1 MDNQEFLSDFL
12 EESYDLIDKVKIAL
26 SDWEG
31 SENREE
37 LINSIYRWVHTIK
50 GGCAV
55 FNYKNTSAT
64 AHELETKLGSLRK
77 DHRKISPED
86 LRMISRE
93 INLIESILRN
103 QDELPE
109 KVVDEFSFETDYFGD
124 FYQDSEFI
132 IKDMTKDG
140 FSFFELSFPSGIAPK
155 AVEALRAHGL
165 DALQE
170 VDTDGRTAFL
180 MFVKEDLHGLGQALI
195 EKYQGRWCHL
205 QQSSVDEGATPK
217 EIKSAPTPQGEVLR
231 VPLKTVNSI
240 LDNIWD
246 LFLVH
251 NQMSHLMQQNAHL
264 FKENFS
270 FLQQFEALDTLLER
284 NIHEL
289 ESRSMSMRMNPI
301 GRVFER
307 MVKVVEDY
315 CQQNKKQVLLK
326 TSGDNIDLDKKIL
339 DSLNEPLIHL
349 IRNAMDH
356 GIENPDERLSAGKS
370 KEGVIKLSAIV
381 SGSEVHLTISDDG
394 KGIDAQKVLASAKK
408 KGMDVSQLKTEQDII
423 NLIFEPGFSTAEKVS
438 DVSGRGVGMDAV
450 VKSLKEM
457 GGELQLSTKIG
468 VGTQFKII
476 LPLSVSVSKS
486 LIVKVKDLKYAISTK
501 SILSVEKVDIHSLK
515 KNGSEEFYEFNG
527 ELIPCFD
534 LGPALPDNQKYP
546 DLPMSETHVCVTV
559 VKGSYKAF
567 RVDDIV
573 QTLNVVMKP
582 ISKLVKKSPLLSG
595 VSILP
600 GGDPIF
606 VLNIPEL
613 ISKLGGRD
621 GHFA

>member
-12 EESYDLIDKVKIAL
+12 EESFDLIDKVKFAL
-26 SDWEG
+26 SEWEG
-31 SENREE
+31 AENKEE

-50 GGCAV
+50 GGCGV
-55 FNYKNTSAT
+55 FNFKNTAAT
-64 AHELETKLGSLRK
+64 AHELETKLGALKK
-77 DHRKISPED
+77 DYKKISAED
-86 LRMISRE
+86 LRFIAKQ
-93 INLIESILRN
+93 IEVIRSILEN
-103 QDELPE
+103 QDAPPVE
-109 KVVDEFSFETDYFGD
+109 VVDEFIFDTTYFSD
-124 FYQDSEFI
+124 FYQESEFI
-132 IKDMTKDG
+132 IKDMAKEG
-140 FSFFELSFPSGIAPK
+140 FIFFELTFPSGVAAK
-155 AVEALRAHGL
+155 AMDALRGHGV
-165 DALQE
+165 DALHE
-170 VDTDGRTAFL
+170 IERENSISFL
-180 MFVKEDLHGLGQALI
+180 LFMKNDLQGLGQALI
-195 EKYQGRWCHL
+195 EKYGGQWVHRPVVTETQL
-205 QQSSVDEGATPK
+205 VSAEVKAAPVAPQS
-217 EIKSAPTPQGEVLR
+217 EVLR

-264 FKENFS
+264 FKENLS

-315 CQQNKKQVLLK
+315 SKQNQKPVLLK
-326 TSGDNIDLDKKIL
+326 TSGDGIDLDKKIL

-356 GIENPDERLSAGKS
+356 GIENADERQKTGKPR
-370 KEGVIKLSAIV
+370 EGVIELSAIV

-408 KGMDVSQLKTEQDII
+408 KGMETSHLKTENDII

-450 VKSLKEM
+450 VKSIKEM
-457 GGELQLSTKIG
+457 GGELQLQTKPGI
-468 VGTQFKII
+468 GTQFKII

-501 SILSVEKVDIHSLK
+501 SILSVEKVDVHSLK

-527 ELIPCFD
+527 ELIPCYD
-534 LGPALPDNQKYP
+534 LGPALPDNRKYP
-546 DLPMSETHVCVTV
+546 DLPMTETHVCVTV
-559 VKGSYKAF
+559 FKNSYKAF

-582 ISKLVKKSPLLSG
+582 ISKLVKKTPLLSG

-606 VLNIPEL
+606 VLNIPEFIL
-613 ISKLGGRD
+613 KLGGRD
-621 GHFA
+621 GNFS